1 MSFLKNIFKTKDE
14 PVRSYS
20 DFWNWFQKNE
30 KEFFNVVKGKQDI
43 EKKFFA
49 RLSPKLAELKEGFF
63 YVTGMDDDHT
73 AELILTA
80 DGIAQ
85 NIVFV
90 EELVA
95 AAPEMDAW
103 KFTALKPS
111 LDIENVNIA
120 MGGYK
125 FDAENLSFYSN
136 ELPGYPDEI
145 DITIVHRDLTEENK
159 KELINGVYIFLD
171 NYLGELD
178 FLNNIDNLN
187 IAGKKEVQQPLIPI
201 EKLKDFLMWRQKEF
215 IEKYEGVRYDTESD
229 SYSILEATLEGGFPL
244 VAVIN
249 TELLQWDSK
258 ASHPWMAILTTKYD
272 GSNNNGLP
280 GNDDYQLMNEMED
293 EIMTELKDN
302 EGYLNVGRETAKGE
316 RNIYFACKDFRKP
329 SKVFLNIQ
337 KKYAKHFKMEM
348 DIYKD
353 KYWRSV
359 EKFNSK

>member
-14 PVRSYS
+14 PIRSYS

-30 KEFFNVVKGKQDI
+30 KDFFNVVKAKQDI

-49 RLSPKLAELKEGFF
+49 KLSPKLAELKEGFF

-80 DGIAQ
+80 DGIAK
-85 NIVFV
+85 NVVFV

-95 AAPEMDAW
+95 AAPEMNSW

-111 LDIENVNIA
+111 LDIENVNIV

-125 FDAENLSFYSN
+125 FDVENLSFYSN

-145 DITIVHRDLTEENK
+145 DITIVHHDLTEENK

-171 NYLGELD
+171 NYLGELV

-187 IAGKKEVQQPLIPI
+187 IAGKKEAQQPLIPI

-215 IEKYEGVRYDTESD
+215 IEKYEGIRYDTESD

-329 SKVFLNIQ
+329 SKVFFNIQ

-359 EKFNSK
+359 EKFNSQ